1 MINPIPKHIAI
12 IMDGN
17 GRWAKRRFL
26 PRIEGHRAGGKSV
39 RRTVEAARELGVRY
53 LTLYA
58 FSTENWTRPE
68 EEISGLMK
76 LFIEYLRGEIPNLV
90 KNKVRLRT
98 IGQKNRFSKEIQLM
112 IDEAESKTKEGAELD
127 LILALSYGGRQ
138 EIVDA
143 VNLAIKNG
151 EPVTEETFR
160 GYLYAP
166 DVPDPELL
174 IRTSDELRIS
184 NFLLWQ
190 SAYTEFVYT
199 PVLWPDFDKAEFRR
213 CIDEYRDRERRF
225 GGSEWASSSHG

>member
-1 MINPIPKHIAI
+1 MNPIPKHIAI

-26 PRIEGHRAGGKSV
+26 PRIEGHRAGGKAV

-76 LFIEYLRGEIPNLV
+76 LFLEYLRGELPNLV
-90 KNKVRLRT
+90 KNKVRFRT
-98 IGQKNRFSKEIQLM
+98 IGQKNRFSKEIKLM
-112 IDEAESKTKEGAELD
+112 IDEAEEQTKDDAKLD

-143 VNLAIKNG
+143 VNLAINKG
-151 EPVTEETFR
+151 IPVTEESFR

-166 DVPDPELL
+166 DLPDPELL
-174 IRTSDELRIS
+174 IRTSDEQRIS

-190 SAYTEFVYT
+190 SAYTEFVYSS
-199 PVLWPDFDKAEFRR
+199 VYWPDFDKEEFKR
-213 CIDEYRDRERRF
+213 CISEYQQRERRF
-225 GGSEWASSSHG
+225 GGSEWMISRHA